1 MHYIPLRKRWR
12 TAQCQF
18 FFFRVIVSIRV
29 RVEGAH
35 VSELKAGLFNIEA
48 RSEDCYLISDWG
60 VVKHAS
66 LAQPSP
72 IMPI

>member
-1 MHYIPLRKRWR
+1 MAYCTVPV
-12 TAQCQF
+12 F
-18 FFFRVIVSIRV
+18 FFKRVIVSIRV

-60 VVKHAS
+60 IRKMV
-66 LAQPSP
+66 
-72 IMPI
+72 